1 MVDRDDLVELA
12 PHYVAMLLLTFVA
25 LGIVRSIL
33 PGLGTLQEFVVIV
46 VIVFLYRPA
55 VQRLGLGPSAW
66 EPESDTVAETEAEAE
81 PDAEAEADPE

>member
-25 LGIVRSIL
+25 LAIVRSIL
-33 PGLGTLQEFVVIV
+33 PGLSFLQEFVVIV

-66 EPESDTVAETEAEAE
+66 ERESDPVAETEAE
-81 PDAEAEADPE
+81 PDADAEADPE